1 MAQMWRMGAFACWML
16 LAIAAASLQV
26 FHAEAAHHDAENDQR
41 VSQHNVAVSV
51 VSNSWSSQTAN
62 ALHVQPNATPSFQ
75 AGVIRATQL
84 SFSEAPDRYP
94 FILEQILNA
103 THAAATTPLP

>member
-1 MAQMWRMGAFACWML
+1 MLQMGAFVCWT
-16 LAIAAASLQV
+16 LAVQVATSLQFYTV
-26 FHAEAAHHDAENDQR
+26 AAHNESENGKQVRQHD
-41 VSQHNVAVSV
+41 VASV
-51 VSNSWSSQTAN
+51 APHSWSSHTAN
-62 ALHVQPNATPSFQ
+62 VVHVQPNATPSFQ

-103 THAAATTPLP
+103 THAAATSPLP